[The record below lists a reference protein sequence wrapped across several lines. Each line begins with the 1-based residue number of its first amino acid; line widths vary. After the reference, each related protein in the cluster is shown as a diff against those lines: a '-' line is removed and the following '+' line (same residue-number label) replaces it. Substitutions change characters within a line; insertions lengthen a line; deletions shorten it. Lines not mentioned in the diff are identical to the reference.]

1 MTRDELLKM
10 GIYAPTRFSEQIEL
24 RLKLGQKVLF
34 KYQITPGKYRTIL
47 VSTGPSNAPPYI
59 APNWAEVLQFQYN
72 VRDIYRVGNVLA
84 MFGWGRVSEYLV
96 RTKDLDEFI
105 SYLHD

>member
-1 MTRDELLKM
+1 MTREELLKL

-34 KYQITPGKYRTIL
+34 KYLFNSNKYRTIL
-47 VSTGPSNAPPYI
+47 VSIGSSNAPYI
-59 APNWAEVLQFQYN
+59 APDWAQVLQYQFN
-72 VRDIYRVGNVLA
+72 VKDIYMVNNILSIS
-84 MFGWGRVSEYLV
+84 GWGMVSEYLI
-96 RTKDLDEFI
+96 RPKDLDKFI

>member
-1 MTRDELLKM
+1 MTREELLKL

-34 KYQITPGKYRTIL
+34 KYPLTTNRYRTIL
-47 VSTGPSNAPPYI
+47 ISIGNSNAPYI
-59 APNWAEVLQFQYN
+59 VPNWAEVFQFQYN
-72 VRDIYRVGNVLA
+72 VRDIYMVGNILS
-84 MFGWGRVSEYLV
+84 MLGWGTVSEYLI
-96 RTKDLDEFI
+96 RPEDLDEFI

>member
-1 MTRDELLKM
+1 MTREELLNL

-34 KYQITPGKYRTIL
+34 KYPLTPCKYRTIL
-47 VSTGPSNAPPYI
+47 ISIGHSDAPYI
-59 APNWAEVLQFQYN
+59 TPEWAEVLQFQFN
-72 VRDIYRVGNVLA
+72 VRDIYMVGDILS
-84 MFGWGRVSEYLV
+84 MLGWGMVSEYLL
-96 RTKDLDEFI
+96 RPKDLDKFI

>member
-1 MTRDELLKM
+1 MTREELLKL

-34 KYQITPGKYRTIL
+34 KYPWTTNRYRTIL
-47 VSTGPSNAPPYI
+47 VSIGHSNAPYI
-59 APNWAEVLQFQYN
+59 APEWAKVLQFQFN
-72 VRDIYRVGNVLA
+72 IIDIYTVNNTLS
-84 MFGWGRVSEYLV
+84 MLGWGIVSEYLI
-96 RTKDLDEFI
+96 RPEDLDEFI

>member
-1 MTRDELLKM
+1 MTREELLKL

-34 KYQITPGKYRTIL
+34 KYLWTTNRYRTIL
-47 VSTGPSNAPPYI
+47 VSISHSNAPYI
-59 APNWAEVLQFQYN
+59 APNWAEVLQFQFN
-72 VRDIYRVGNVLA
+72 VRDIYMVGDILS
-84 MFGWGRVSEYLV
+84 MRGWGMVSEYLI
-96 RTKDLDEFI
+96 RPKDLDEFI

>member
-1 MTRDELLKM
+1 MTREELLKL

-34 KYQITPGKYRTIL
+34 KYQWKPGEYRTIL
-47 VSTGPSNAPPYI
+47 VSISHSNAPYI
-59 APNWAEVLQFQYN
+59 APNWAKVLQFQFN
-72 VRDIYRVGNVLA
+72 IRDVRMIDNILT
-84 MFGWGRVSEYLV
+84 MIGWGMVSEYLI
-96 RTKDLDEFI
+96 RPKDLGEFI

>member
-1 MTRDELLKM
+1 MTREELLKL

-34 KYQITPGKYRTIL
+34 KYPWQSYKYISIL
-47 VSTGPSNAPPYI
+47 ISIDHSNAPYI
-59 APNWAEVLQFQYN
+59 APDLAKALQYQFN
-72 VRDIYRVGNVLA
+72 VRDIRMIDSNLI
-84 MFGWGRVSEYLV
+84 MSGWGMVAEYLL
-96 RTKDLDEFI
+96 RPKDLDEFI

>member
-1 MTRDELLKM
+1 MTREELLKL

-34 KYQITPGKYRTIL
+34 KYLWSINRYRTIL
-47 VSTGPSNAPPYI
+47 ISIGRSNAPYI
-59 APNWAEVLQFQYN
+59 TPNWAEVFQFQYN
-72 VRDIYRVGNVLA
+72 VRDIYMVGNILS
-84 MFGWGRVSEYLV
+84 MLGWGAVSEYSI
-96 RTKDLDEFI
+96 RPEDLDEFI

>member
-1 MTRDELLKM
+1 MTREELLNL

-34 KYQITPGKYRTIL
+34 KYPLTPCKYRTIL
-47 VSTGPSNAPPYI
+47 ISIGHSNAPYI
-59 APNWAEVLQFQYN
+59 TPDGAEVLQFQFN
-72 VRDIYRVGNVLA
+72 VRDIYMVGDILS
-84 MFGWGRVSEYLV
+84 MLGWGMVSEYLI
-96 RTKDLDEFI
+96 RPKDLDKFI

>member
-1 MTRDELLKM
+1 MTREELLKL

-34 KYQITPGKYRTIL
+34 KYLYAPCKYRTIL
-47 VSTGPSNAPPYI
+47 VSIGHSNDPYI
-59 APNWAEVLQFQYN
+59 TPDWAEVFEFQYN
-72 VRDIYRVGNVLA
+72 VRDVRMIDNVLT
-84 MFGWGRVSEYLV
+84 MIGWGMVSEYLI
-96 RTKDLDEFI
+96 RPKDLDEFI

>member
-1 MTRDELLKM
+1 MTREELLKL

-34 KYQITPGKYRTIL
+34 KYQWRPGQYISIL
-47 VSTGPSNAPPYI
+47 VSIGHSNALCI
-59 APNWAEVLQFQYN
+59 APSRAKVLQFQFN
-72 VRDIYRVGNVLA
+72 IRDLSMTNMVLS
-84 MFGWGRVSEYLV
+84 MLGWGAVSEYLI
-96 RTKDLDEFI
+96 RPEDLDEFI

>member
-1 MTRDELLKM
+1 MTREELLKL

-34 KYQITPGKYRTIL
+34 KYPITPSKYRTIL
-47 VSTGPSNAPPYI
+47 VSIGHFNAPYI
-59 APNWAEVLQFQYN
+59 APDWAEVFQFQYN
-72 VRDIYRVGNVLA
+72 VRDIYMIDNILSMR
-84 MFGWGRVSEYLV
+84 GWGMVSEYLI
-96 RTKDLDEFI
+96 RPKDLDKFI

>member
-1 MTRDELLKM
+1 MTREELLKL

-34 KYQITPGKYRTIL
+34 KYPFTTNRYRTIL
-47 VSTGPSNAPPYI
+47 ISIGHSNAPYI
-59 APNWAEVLQFQYN
+59 APDWAQVLQFQFN
-72 VRDIYRVGNVLA
+72 VRDIYTVNNILS
-84 MFGWGRVSEYLV
+84 MTGWGMVSEYLL
-96 RTKDLDEFI
+96 RPKDLDKFI

>member
-1 MTRDELLKM
+1 MTREELLKL

-34 KYQITPGKYRTIL
+34 KYPWTTNRYRTIL
-47 VSTGPSNAPPYI
+47 VSISHSNAPYI
-59 APNWAEVLQFQYN
+59 APDWAKVLQFQFN
-72 VRDIYRVGNVLA
+72 IRDIYMVNNVLS
-84 MFGWGRVSEYLV
+84 MLGWGMVSEYLLKP
-96 RTKDLDEFI
+96 KDLDKFI

>member
-1 MTRDELLKM
+1 MTREELLKL

-34 KYQITPGKYRTIL
+34 KYPWQPNKYRTIL
-47 VSTGPSNAPPYI
+47 VSIGPSNALYI
-59 APNWAEVLQFQYN
+59 APDWAQVLQFQFN
-72 VRDIYRVGNVLA
+72 VRDLNMIDNILS
-84 MFGWGRVSEYLV
+84 MTGWGVVTEYLI
-96 RTKDLDEFI
+96 RPEDLDKFI

>member
-1 MTRDELLKM
+1 MTREELLKL

-34 KYQITPGKYRTIL
+34 KYQWTPYQYISIL
-47 VSTGPSNAPPYI
+47 VSINHSNAPYI
-59 APNWAEVLQFQYN
+59 APDLAKALQYQFN
-72 VRDIYRVGNVLA
+72 VRDIRMICNILT
-84 MFGWGRVSEYLV
+84 MIGWGKVSEYLI
-96 RTKDLDEFI
+96 RPEDLDEFI

>member
-1 MTRDELLKM
+1 MTKDELLKL

-34 KYQITPGKYRTIL
+34 KYLWTTNSYRTIL
-47 VSTGPSNAPPYI
+47 ISIGHSNAPYI
-59 APNWAEVLQFQYN
+59 TPDWAEVLQFQFN
-72 VRDIYRVGNVLA
+72 IRDIYMVNNILSMR
-84 MFGWGRVSEYLV
+84 GWGVVSEYLI
-96 RTKDLDEFI
+96 RPKDLDKFI

>member
-1 MTRDELLKM
+1 MTREELLKL

-34 KYQITPGKYRTIL
+34 KYPISPNKYRTIL
-47 VSTGPSNAPPYI
+47 VSIGHSNAPYI
-59 APNWAEVLQFQYN
+59 SPNSGKVFQFQFN
-72 VRDIYRVGNVLA
+72 IRDIYMVDNILSMR
-84 MFGWGRVSEYLV
+84 GWGMVSEYLI
-96 RTKDLDEFI
+96 RPKDLDEFI

>member
-1 MTRDELLKM
+1 MTREELLKL

-34 KYQITPGKYRTIL
+34 KYPITPSKYRTIL
-47 VSTGPSNAPPYI
+47 VSISHSNAPYI
-59 APNWAEVLQFQYN
+59 VPNWAEVFQFQYN
-72 VRDIYRVGNVLA
+72 VRDIYMIDNILSMR
-84 MFGWGRVSEYLV
+84 GWGMVSEYLI
-96 RTKDLDEFI
+96 RPKDLDEFI

>member
-1 MTRDELLKM
+1 MTREELLKL

-34 KYQITPGKYRTIL
+34 KYPVTPSKYRTIL
-47 VSTGPSNAPPYI
+47 ISIGHSNAPYI
-59 APNWAEVLQFQYN
+59 APNWAEVLQFQFN
-72 VRDIYRVGNVLA
+72 IRDIYMVDNILSMR
-84 MFGWGRVSEYLV
+84 GWGMVSEYLI
-96 RTKDLDEFI
+96 RPKDLDKFI

>member
-1 MTRDELLKM
+1 MTREELLKL

-34 KYQITPGKYRTIL
+34 KHLWTTNSYGTIL
-47 VSTGPSNAPPYI
+47 ISIGHSNAPYI
-59 APNWAEVLQFQYN
+59 TPDWAEVLQFQFN
-72 VRDIYRVGNVLA
+72 VRDIYMVGNILS
-84 MFGWGRVSEYLV
+84 MRGWGVVSEYLI
-96 RTKDLDEFI
+96 RPKDLDKFI

>member
-1 MTRDELLKM
+1 MTREELLKL

-34 KYQITPGKYRTIL
+34 KYPWTTNRYRTIL
-47 VSTGPSNAPPYI
+47 ISIGNSNAPYI
-59 APNWAEVLQFQYN
+59 VPNWAEVFQFQFN
-72 VRDIYRVGNVLA
+72 VRDIYMVDNILSMR
-84 MFGWGRVSEYLV
+84 GWGMVSEYLI
-96 RTKDLDEFI
+96 RLEDLNEFI

>member
-1 MTRDELLKM
+1 MTREELLNL

-34 KYQITPGKYRTIL
+34 KYLWTANIYRTIL
-47 VSTGPSNAPPYI
+47 ISIGHSNAPYI
-59 APNWAEVLQFQYN
+59 TPEWAGVLQFQFN
-72 VRDIYRVGNVLA
+72 VRDIYMVGDTLS
-84 MFGWGRVSEYLV
+84 MIGWGVVSEYLL
-96 RTKDLDEFI
+96 RPKDLDEFI

>member
-1 MTRDELLKM
+1 MTREELLKL

-34 KYQITPGKYRTIL
+34 KYLITSNKYRTIL
-47 VSTGPSNAPPYI
+47 VSIGHSSASYI
-59 APNWAEVLQFQYN
+59 APDWAEVLQFQYN
-72 VRDIYRVGNVLA
+72 VRDIYMIDNILSMR
-84 MFGWGRVSEYLV
+84 GWGMVSEYLI
-96 RTKDLDEFI
+96 RPKDLDKFI

>member
-1 MTRDELLKM
+1 MTREELLKL

-34 KYQITPGKYRTIL
+34 KYPVTSSKYRTIL
-47 VSTGPSNAPPYI
+47 ISIGHSNAPYI
-59 APNWAEVLQFQYN
+59 VPDWAEVLQFQFN
-72 VRDIYRVGNVLA
+72 IRDIYMVDNILSMR
-84 MFGWGRVSEYLV
+84 GWGAVSEYLI
-96 RTKDLDEFI
+96 RPKDLDKFI

>member
-1 MTRDELLKM
+1 MTREELLKL

-34 KYQITPGKYRTIL
+34 KYPISPTKYRTIL
-47 VSTGPSNAPPYI
+47 VSIGNSNAPYI
-59 APNWAEVLQFQYN
+59 DPNSGKVFQFQYN
-72 VRDIYRVGNVLA
+72 VRDLSMTNMVLS
-84 MFGWGRVSEYLV
+84 MTGWGMVSEYLL
-96 RTKDLDEFI
+96 RPEDLDKFI

>member
-1 MTRDELLKM
+1 MTREELLKL

-34 KYQITPGKYRTIL
+34 KYPFTTNRYRTIL
-47 VSTGPSNAPPYI
+47 ISIGHSNAPYI
-59 APNWAEVLQFQYN
+59 APDWAQVLQFQFN
-72 VRDIYRVGNVLA
+72 IRDIYTVNNILS
-84 MFGWGRVSEYLV
+84 MTGWGMVSEYLL
-96 RTKDLDEFI
+96 RPKDLDKFI

>member
-1 MTRDELLKM
+1 MTREELLNL

-34 KYQITPGKYRTIL
+34 KYLWTANSYRTIL
-47 VSTGPSNAPPYI
+47 ISVGHSNAPYI
-59 APNWAEVLQFQYN
+59 TPNWAQVFQFQYN
-72 VRDIYRVGNVLA
+72 VRDIHMVDNILS
-84 MFGWGRVSEYLV
+84 MTGWGAVSEYLI
-96 RTKDLDEFI
+96 RPKDLDEFI